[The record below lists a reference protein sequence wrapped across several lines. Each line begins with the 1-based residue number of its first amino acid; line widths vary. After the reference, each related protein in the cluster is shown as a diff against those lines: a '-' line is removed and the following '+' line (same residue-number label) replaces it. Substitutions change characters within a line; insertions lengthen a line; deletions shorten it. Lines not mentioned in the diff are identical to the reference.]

1 MGPLKPL
8 IEEKFPWLSE
18 ELGFRSVAWS
28 YNPKVFGDSM
38 LTLESDTVRLR
49 FIRDRGEI
57 RANLA
62 SISEPETWWNLVALL
77 EVIHGVKPETQL
89 EGVAPLVRTNYSQL
103 VQALGP
109 QLSETK
115 KELERLAEESRQMLL
130 EWQRT
135 RNYERRRNLFDIGV
149 AEAVRVS
156 IRVLGY
162 IFLVFMVWMIVH
174 GPNR

>member
-1 MGPLKPL
+1 MAPLKEL

-18 ELGFRSVAWS
+18 ELGFRPVAWS
-28 YNPKVFGDSM
+28 YNPKVYWDSVV
-38 LTLESDTVRLR
+38 TLESNTLRLR
-49 FIRDRGEI
+49 FTRDRGDI
-57 RANLA
+57 RADLA

-115 KELERLAEESRQMLL
+115 KELERLEEERRRVML
-130 EWQRT
+130 EWGRS
-135 RNYERRRNLFDIGV
+135 RNYERRRDLFNIGV
-149 AEAVRVS
+149 AEAIRVS
-156 IRVLGY
+156 IRVLG
-162 IFLVFMVWMIVH
+162 IIIVAFLLWMIVH